1 MAKAQ
6 KADAVIFGAVGGPK
20 WDKVPY
26 AMRPEAG
33 LLRLRKDLD
42 LFANL
47 RPAICYPALADA
59 SSLKRELVEGLDI
72 MIVREL
78 TGGVYFG
85 EPKEIV
91 TLENGEKR
99 AVDTQVYTTH
109 EIERIAKVAFDLA
122 RKRGNKVHSAEK
134 RNVMRTGVLWNE
146 VVTAT
151 HKSYAPDVKLEH
163 ILADNCA
170 MQLVRNPKQFDVI
183 VTDNLFGDVLSDEA
197 AMATGSLGMLPSASL
212 GAPDAK
218 TGKRK
223 ALYEPVHGSAP
234 DIAGKGLAN
243 PIATIAS
250 FGMALRYSFDMGK
263 EADLIDKAIAGVLA
277 AGLAHRRHHAAG
289 HAARSAPPRWAG
301 RSSTSSRSS
310 PPKSADS
317 TAGRPLSDT
326 PCAGRRPRVSEP
338 AYAAC
343 AAGFGKIGSENG
355 LQGRRRRRHGQRGP
369 RNAER
374 PRRARVS
381 RRRGVRH
388 RLAPLARHRGL
399 LRRQDAQVPGPR
411 DSSISPRLDF
421 CLMSAGSARLQGVVA
436 RRSAPRAA
444 S

>member
-1 MAKAQ
+1 MATHSLLLLPGDGIGIETMAEVERIIGFFNAKSGKHKFELERDVVGGSAFDAHGVSITDAAMAKAN

-26 AMRPEAG
+26 QHRPEAG

-91 TLENGEKR
+91 TLENGERR
-99 AVDTQVYTTH
+99 AVDTQLYTSR

-134 RNVMRTGVLWNE
+134 RNVMKTGVLWNQ
-146 VVTAT
+146 VVTEV
-151 HKSYAPDVKLEH
+151 HKSYAPEVKLEH

-170 MQLVRNPKQFDVI
+170 MQLIRNPKQFDVI
-183 VTDNLFGDVLSDEA
+183 VTDNLFGDILSDEA
-197 AMATGSLGMLPSASL
+197 AMMTGSLGMLPSASL
-212 GAPDAK
+212 GSPDPK

-234 DIAGKGLAN
+234 DIAGLGQAN

-250 FGMALRYSFDMGK
+250 FAMALRYSCDMGK
-263 EADLIDKAIAGVLA
+263 EADLIDKAIAAVLDK
-277 AGLAHRRHHAAG
+277 GLRTGDIMQPGMRQVG
-289 HAARSAPPRWAG
+289 
-301 RSSTSSRSS
+301 T
-310 PPKSADS
+310 
-317 TAGRPLSDT
+317 T
-326 PCAGRRPRVSEP
+326 EM
-338 AYAAC
+338 
-343 AAGFGKIGSENG
+343 GKAIE
-355 LQGRRRRRHGQRGP
+355 
-369 RNAER
+369 AE
-374 PRRARVS
+374 
-381 RRRGVRH
+381 
-388 RLAPLARHRGL
+388 LAKLV
-399 LRRQDAQVPGPR
+399 D
-411 DSSISPRLDF
+411 
-421 CLMSAGSARLQGVVA
+421 
-436 RRSAPRAA
+436 
-444 S
+444 